1 MSLKDTLKST
11 GISALTGLADAVIE
25 FGKSALH
32 SVMPDDYEHYLCSFE
47 LYDSKQERI
56 GFLSFVVM
64 PDQITESH
72 SPIQSITK
80 THSGIVTTFNKT
92 FSPINITIAGT
103 FGKKFRIV
111 SNYKDPG
118 SKLFTN
124 VGGYFNFNLN
134 IGSVLNI
141 GSGLN
146 VGLKSG
152 YGLTKV
158 LKNIIQLANNTDKYG
173 KPHLLI
179 FNNYAFNTSYV
190 VNPMNFQFHQGYEN
204 NMIWH
209 YSINMTAVG
218 NKPRKVMRHM
228 GELLGS
234 VASNSISNGLT
245 KVINNM
251 IGF

>member
-1 MSLKDTLKST
+1 MSFKDTLKSAGST
-11 GISALTGLADAVIE
+11 ALGGLVDAAID

-32 SVMPDDYEHYLCSFE
+32 ALMPDDYEYYLCSFE
-47 LYDSKQERI
+47 LYDSKMDKK

-80 THSGIVTTFNKT
+80 THSGIVTTFNST
-92 FSPINITIAGT
+92 FSPVNITISGT

-118 SKLFTN
+118 SKQFKSSSGKFSL
-124 VGGYFNFNLN
+124 NLN
-134 IGSVLNI
+134 IGSAFSL
-141 GSGLN
+141 GM
-146 VGLKSG
+146 KSG
-152 YGLTKV
+152 YGLTKI
-158 LKNIIQLANNTDKYG
+158 LNNIIQCANKIDDYG
-173 KPHLLI
+173 KPYFLI
-179 FNNYAFNTSYV
+179 FNNYALNTSYI

-204 NMIWH
+204 NMIWY

-218 NKPRKVMRHM
+218 NKPHKAMNHM
-228 GELLGS
+228 GTLLGS

-245 KVINNM
+245 NVITNM